1 MPHLGPPALRRTAHH
16 ASPWDWGEWHLSNSF
31 QFYEA
36 ATGELHKIKDVRIA
50 KDYVGDLPMFR
61 VRGEMA
67 GKSVDMEAAT
77 YARATWVIR
86 QPVLGPIANVLH
98 YNEYPAN
105 VTRFEFSDHGRHV
118 GLEDIGPVVGNCE
131 HSWGLV

>member
-1 MPHLGPPALRRTAHH
+1 
-16 ASPWDWGEWHLSNSF
+16 
-31 QFYEA
+31 
-36 ATGELHKIKDVRIA
+36 
-50 KDYVGDLPMFR
+50 
-61 VRGEMA
+61 MA
-67 GKSVDMEAAT
+67 GKSIDMESAA

-86 QPVLGPIANVLH
+86 QPVLGPITNVLH

-105 VTRFEFSDHGRHV
+105 VTRFEFSDHGRRV